1 MTRVLRRLRAAA
13 RASHRAGSSL
23 ARKTRRAR
31 WRPSASWTEG
41 EAPASA
47 PMGRRARA
55 ERPWVATWRRLG
67 RARGRPQRA
76 RCFRARLEPTLELG
90 SALRHARGDR
100 ARELETMGEVS
111 RRARLLG
118 GGGDRRVARA
128 SPPPVDDDRAR
139 DSPAATSR
147 DAIHARS
154 VLSTNA
160 TSADA
165 IVRPRGAVEWEKMTN
180 SARALS
186 PPTTSTLRRTATR
199 KCSANLT
206 VYRRSN
212 RPYLGSAPRFFREAD
227 GGSRTSRVPLVTSR
241 RWRRAGRAP
250 WGVGRRLDDDVRGR
264 GMGGD
269 DFRPERRRGGLRRA
283 SRGRRATVEERPIAT
298 PPPRPRDPPRASFST
313 LASSARSAPR
323 AHLAGPCTSPPR
335 S

>member
-23 ARKTRRAR
+23 ARNTRRAR

-41 EAPASA
+41 EAPERASS
-47 PMGRRARA
+47 RR
-55 ERPWVATWRRLG
+55 W
-67 RARGRPQRA
+67 A
-76 RCFRARLEPTLELG
+76 RCRA
-90 SALRHARGDR
+90 ARVSSGVGAIDASR
-100 ARELETMGEVS
+100 AS
-111 RRARLLG
+111 
-118 GGGDRRVARA
+118 

-241 RWRRAGRAP
+241 RWCRAGRARP
-250 WGVGRRLDDDVRGR
+250 GRRS
-264 GMGGD
+264 
-269 DFRPERRRGGLRRA
+269 PARRRRPWTRN
-283 SRGRRATVEERPIAT
+283 GR
-298 PPPRPRDPPRASFST
+298 
-313 LASSARSAPR
+313 
-323 AHLAGPCTSPPR
+323 
-335 S
+335 